1 MADRPLSPTSFLD
14 FIQRFSTVDAC
25 IEFLASSRWPDGF
38 RCPRCR
44 GSDAWQLRSRPLWE
58 CSGCG
63 KQTSVTAGTV
73 LHKTRTDLRIWL
85 YALWVFGVRHTSI
98 SALQLQRETG
108 LRRYETAW
116 TILHK
121 VRAVL
126 SESPDYKL
134 SRGVVEVDE
143 SSWGGGGRNKGRRLD
158 PLASWLLVA
167 VERIEMTKGIG
178 EEAIHYQA
186 SGSARLVVAKDCSKD
201 TLLEFIRA
209 SISPGATIATD
220 GWGGYHRLVEAGFVH
235 NPRKC
240 GGLPAVTDEH
250 LPKVH
255 LLISNLKTW
264 LRGTF
269 HGVSDKHLLVY
280 AREFI
285 YRFNRRH
292 LRDRQELFGYVVRR
306 VVRNAPTTM
315 RELIHGQL
323 KEQPPPVATVG

>member
-1 MADRPLSPTSFLD
+1 MADLPLSPTTFLD
-14 FIQRFSTVDAC
+14 FVQRFSTVDAC

-38 RCPRCR
+38 KCPGC
-44 GSDAWQLRSRPLWE
+44 GGPDAWRLHSRPVWE
-58 CSGCG
+58 CSRCG
-63 KQTSVTAGTV
+63 RQTSVTAGTV

-85 YALWVFGVRHTSI
+85 YALWVFGIRHTSI

-126 SESPDYKL
+126 AESPDYKL

-143 SSWGGGGRNKGRRLD
+143 SSWGGGGRNQGRRLD

-167 VERIEMTKGIG
+167 VERIEIIKGDG
-178 EEAIHYQA
+178 EEEVRYQA
-186 SGSARLVVAKDCSKD
+186 SGSARLVLAKDCTKE
-201 TLLEFIRA
+201 TLLEFIKA
-209 SISPGATIATD
+209 SISSGATIATD
-220 GWGGYHRLVEAGFVH
+220 AWGGYHRLVESGFGH
-235 NPRKC
+235 NARKC
-240 GGLPAVTDEH
+240 GGLPVVTDEH

-269 HGVSDKHLLVY
+269 HGISDKHLLAY

-292 LRDRQELFGYVVRR
+292 LRDRRQLFGYVVRR
-306 VVRNAPTTM
+306 VVRNGPTTV
-315 RELIHGQL
+315 RELIDGPL
-323 KEQPPPVATVG
+323 KAHPSPVAAEG